1 MSRFF
6 AKFLSLLLLTLF
18 GLESAVV
25 AAVEVTCQKVESS
38 AWAETSA
45 KWQGREL
52 VAFASW
58 CSSCKEEILNAASH
72 PEQYVLMVAFD
83 DVESSARVLRK
94 LNVAAP
100 CIYGDDLVTK
110 LGVTSLPWTKK
121 I

>member
-6 AKFLSLLLLTLF
+6 AKFLPFSLLSLF
-18 GLESAVV
+18 WGTSAVL
-25 AAVEVTCQKVESS
+25 ANNDETCQKVVAS
-38 AWAETSA
+38 AWTETSA

-58 CSSCKEEILNAASH
+58 CSSCKEKILNAATH
-72 PEQYVLMVAFD
+72 PDQYILLVAFD
-83 DVESSARVLRK
+83 DLESSTRVLKK

-110 LGVTSLPWTKK
+110 LGVTSLPWSKK